1 MPDPAALAVAQIF
14 RIDYHSFLRDHN
26 LPAILFDLLDLY
38 TVESAGRS
46 LNLAIAARNAGQAAA
61 FGIDPHRLSAFD
73 LGLEPVPGWSTSHAF
88 R

>member
-26 LPAILFDLLDLY
+26 LPAILFDLLDLS

-46 LNLAIAARNAGQAAA
+46 LNLAIAARNAVMSGMNDS
-61 FGIDPHRLSAFD
+61 GRRN
-73 LGLEPVPGWSTSHAF
+73 PG
-88 R
+88 